1 MNIYRA
7 TASAGDVTDALQR
20 AAAAGQ
26 EHAAAVSA
34 TAGRESSGHVP
45 VHDVDSVVFDHRGAD
60 AEEFG
65 AIGHDR
71 RDDAGQ
77 KRGQRIGLDSRRFRR
92 VRSTG
97 AAAARHRQMK
107 KEEHFEFF
115 NLSFHFFS
123 LTFAFFLFLLCPTS
137 SRNGWPCDEETWYF
151 QKQKWN

>member
-1 MNIYRA
+1 LNIYRS

-20 AAAAGQ
+20 AAGAGQ

-45 VHDVDSVVFDHRGAD
+45 VHDVDSIVFDHRGAD
-60 AEEFG
+60 PEEFG

-71 RDDAGQ
+71 RDAAGQ

-92 VRSTG
+92 ARSTG

-107 KEEHFEFF
+107 EEGHFEFF
-115 NLSFHFFS
+115 LQPVVSLLFVAIRFFPVFIVS
-123 LTFAFFLFLLCPTS
+123 
-137 SRNGWPCDEETWYF
+137 D
-151 QKQKWN
+151 KQPKRMAV